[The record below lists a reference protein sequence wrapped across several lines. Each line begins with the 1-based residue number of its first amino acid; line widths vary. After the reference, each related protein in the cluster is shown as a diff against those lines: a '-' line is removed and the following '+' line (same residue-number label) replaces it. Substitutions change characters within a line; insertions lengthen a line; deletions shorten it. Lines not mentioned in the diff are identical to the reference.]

1 MDILVIIWPKEPL
14 INKQGEGVAKCHQY
28 YKAYAV
34 NFSTKGE
41 GLTNPQNPVNI
52 VYEWP
57 LRKKDSIAA
66 PFKEHVPEDILNL
79 YTFDGR
85 IKIGRVGTRNFW

>member
-1 MDILVIIWPKEPL
+1 MKI
-14 INKQGEGVAKCHQY
+14 
-28 YKAYAV
+28 
-34 NFSTKGE
+34 
-41 GLTNPQNPVNI
+41 PQNPVNV

-79 YTFDGR
+79 YSFDGR